1 MSNPVKAGV
10 YKRRRRLVAVA
21 ILLIVVAVF
30 GYANRA
36 AVRSAWDIFMGR
48 DYTGNGTGLATLV
61 IQPGESGL
69 AVASDLQKLD
79 VVKNADVVYR
89 LIVSQGTVFYPG
101 TYQMNVHM
109 SSPAALALLADPK
122 ARIVDHVTIKEGLR
136 IGNVL
141 KQLSSATGKP
151 LSEFQTA
158 ASDLAGLGIPSSA
171 PNADGYLF
179 PATYDFNPD
188 DSAKTI
194 LKQMVDRTYQELD
207 HYGVAVSDRHRV
219 LTLASMIQKE
229 ARQTGDFY
237 KVSRVFTNRL
247 KIGMKLQSDATV
259 SYGSGGNTVSTT
271 NAERADPNGYNT
283 YVHAGLPIGP
293 IGGPG
298 SLAIDAAL
306 HPADGTWLYFCA
318 VNLITGET
326 VFSTTAAEHSAA
338 VAKWRAWMAAN
349 PGWNGN

>member
-21 ILLIVVAVF
+21 ILLIIAAIF
-30 GYANRA
+30 GYSNRA

-61 IQPGESGL
+61 IKPGESGL
-69 AVASDLQKLD
+69 AVASDLEKLG

-89 LIVSQGTVFYPG
+89 LIVSEGTVFYPG
-101 TYQMNVHM
+101 TYQMNVQM
-109 SSPAALALLADPK
+109 SSPAALRLLADPK

-141 KQLSSATGKP
+141 KQLSEATGKP
-151 LSEFQTA
+151 LSEFQSA
-158 ASDLAGLGIPSSA
+158 ASDLGALGIPTSA

-188 DSAKTI
+188 DSAQAI
-194 LKQMVDRTYQELD
+194 LKQMVDRAYQELD
-207 HYGVAVSDRHRV
+207 HFGVAVADRHRV
-219 LTLASMIQKE
+219 LTLASIIQKE
-229 ARQTGDFY
+229 ARQSADFY
-237 KVSRVFTNRL
+237 KVSRVFANRL

-259 SYGSGGNTVSTT
+259 SYGSGGTTVSTT
-271 NAERADPNGYNT
+271 NAERANPNGYNT
-283 YVHAGLPIGP
+283 YVHDGLPIGP

-306 HPADGTWLYFCA
+306 HPAAGSWLYFCA
-318 VNLITGET
+318 INLKTGET
-326 VFSTTAAEHSAA
+326 VFSTTAAEHAVA
-338 VAKWRAWMAAN
+338 VAKWRAWMAAY